1 MNKHL
6 QPCVRPSRPKTSPP
20 LLRVPPFPVACL
32 SPRPHVKSRGVSR
45 LPPPAVH
52 WTCPRE
58 GPCGPSPA
66 SIPRTPRRL
75 LTPRPPRRCSPGSAG
90 LHLSRPFPAYWCCPE
105 PCSWSSPLTPSS
117 LYLEF
122 CSFSVLLTLMKLL
135 TSPHPSPPQ
144 LHPWPPS
151 PARRFVCPSH
161 GPRGPQGGCQTH
173 MRPCRPPFEAPDGF
187 PWPVGCTPGARLL
200 GGLGLARP
208 SCSVS
213 AVPPSSPCV
222 YSVTC
227 LHFSPANC
235 AVGASF
241 PLSVTSSL
249 ISHLISSIFFFFF

>member
-32 SPRPHVKSRGVSR
+32 SPRPHVKSRGVSQ

-58 GPCGPSPA
+58 GPRGPSPA

-105 PCSWSSPLTPSS
+105 PCSWSSPLTPGS
-117 LYLEF
+117 LCLEF

-144 LHPWPPS
+144 LHSWPPS
-151 PARRFVCPSH
+151 PARRFVTPLSRTSGPSGRVSDTH
-161 GPRGPQGGCQTH
+161 AAGPPSVRSSRRLPVARGLHSRRSAPRRPGPR
-173 MRPCRPPFEAPDGF
+173 APLALF
-187 PWPVGCTPGARLL
+187 LPLRLL
-200 GGLGLARP
+200 VHEFTA
-208 SCSVS
+208 
-213 AVPPSSPCV
+213 
-222 YSVTC
+222 
-227 LHFSPANC
+227 
-235 AVGASF
+235 
-241 PLSVTSSL
+241 
-249 ISHLISSIFFFFF
+249 